1 MLSLR
6 CFVLALHLSSMH
18 PTYTHIFTTLHNYVP
33 SYMYTH
39 VQVQQVNVYIAH
51 VLTTNTHFPNSVILS
66 FAFIF
71 VAQIT
76 SLHFP

>member
-1 MLSLR
+1 
-6 CFVLALHLSSMH
+6 MH
-18 PTYTHIFTTLHNYVP
+18 PTHTHIFTILHNYVP

-39 VQVQQVNVYIAH
+39 VQVQQVYVEAH
-51 VLTTNTHFPNSVILS
+51 VLTTNTVILS